1 MGLLDLVGAAFEGIG
16 AFVGGAI
23 GVIAGG
29 IGAALGGIGIAI
41 AKIAPMLGTIMSK
54 VIAPILQALGMK
66 VPENP
71 QELGLRME
79 KSDKNLE
86 DFDDVDEYLKYL
98 DENVTVDEDELKNLS
113 PERQAELATKGVS
126 LGFKAIEEKTGVE
139 MPGESVEVLG
149 KISEGMDIAANGI
162 QMAAVLKNLAE
173 EGVKSFGDVSEYLKG
188 GNTVDPVKIGT
199 ALEKSLGNAG
209 ISDPGKVIMD
219 AKKCQSLEL

>member
-1 MGLLDLVGAAFEGIG
+1 MIFAAIGAAFAAVGSAI
-16 AFVGGAI
+16 GGAI
-23 GVIAGG
+23 GAIAGG
-29 IGAALGGIGIAI
+29 ISAVLGNIGIAI
-41 AKIAPMLGTIMSK
+41 AKIAPMLGNIMSK
-54 VIAPILQALGMK
+54 FVAPILQALGTQ

-71 QELGLRME
+71 QELGLKME
-79 KSDKNLE
+79 KSGKKLE
-86 DFDDVDEYLKYL
+86 DYDNVDEMLKDLNKIKL
-98 DENVTVDEDELKNLS
+98 DKDELKNLS
-113 PERQAELATKGVS
+113 PERQAELAMKGVS
-126 LGFKAIEEKTGVE
+126 LGFKAIEEKTGIA
-139 MPGESVEVLG
+139 MPGECVEVLG

-188 GNTVDPVKIGT
+188 SNTVDTIKIGT